1 MKLTDEAMRNKD
13 SIGDQHEADCG
24 EAGATPPIVVGY
36 ALTPKKITSFMQPKL
51 ENLARSKGIT
61 FVAIDQNRPLSD
73 QGPFDVVMHK
83 LRGTEWYQALEDF
96 RQDHPEVTILDPPE
110 SIEHLRNRESM
121 LQDVDDMKLSDSCG
135 VVGVPRQLVVTA
147 DDSSVFDVV
156 TKAGLN
162 LPLVAKPLVADG
174 SQKFHELSLAYDQNS
189 LCELEPPLVLQE
201 FVNHGGIL
209 FKVYVVGEA
218 IKVVRRYSLPNVTK
232 SELSKI
238 SGVFRFP
245 RVSCAAASAEDADL
259 DPEVAGEFYM
269 VCTFLDSFLCQ

>member
-1 MKLTDEAMRNKD
+1 MCIWL
-13 SIGDQHEADCG
+13 
-24 EAGATPPIVVGY
+24 
-36 ALTPKKITSFMQPKL
+36 MQ
-51 ENLARSKGIT
+51 
-61 FVAIDQNRPLSD
+61 
-73 QGPFDVVMHK
+73 
-83 LRGTEWYQALEDF
+83 DF

-259 DPEVAGEFYM
+259 DPEVAELPPQPLLERLAKELRRRLGLQLFNLDIIREYGTRDRFYVIDINYFPGYGKM
-269 VCTFLDSFLCQ
+269 PDYELIFTDFLLSFRRIKHNKFPHNIN